1 MKEQNEEFQQFQE
14 APEVIEEA
22 PEVIEQEAPEETT
35 PTEPTQEPKPEKV
48 ERRGRKKGG
57 KNRPRTTAAK
67 KAPTPKSE
75 AEEIDDIINQ
85 HNAAAAPE
93 AIEAPEATPTEE
105 KRRGKISGLILLTV
119 IDAIAPILL
128 IKAASLINS
137 KFKKI
142 NPQKIRLT
150 QEEKN
155 DLSEIADEV
164 AATIDANPLILLSIS
179 LGGIYMA
186 KITNEI

>member
-1 MKEQNEEFQQFQE
+1 MKEQNEEFEQFQE
-14 APEVIEEA
+14 APEVIKEA
-22 PEVIEQEAPEETT
+22 PEIIEQDAPEETL
-35 PTEPTQEPKPEKV
+35 PTETPQEPKPEKV

-85 HNAAAAPE
+85 HNATAAPE

-128 IKAASLINS
+128 LKVASMLNA
-137 KFKKI
+137 KFKKVDV
-142 NPQKIRLT
+142 QKIRLT
-150 QEEKN
+150 QDEKN

-164 AATIDANPLILLSIS
+164 AATIDANPLLLLSIS

-186 KITNEI
+186 KITSEI

>member
-1 MKEQNEEFQQFQE
+1 MEGLEKHLTNEPNTAEEFN
-14 APEVIEEA
+14 EA
-22 PEVIEQEAPEETT
+22 PEVIEQEAPEETPPAET
-35 PTEPTQEPKPEKV
+35 TEEPKPEKV

>member
-1 MKEQNEEFQQFQE
+1 MKEQNEEFEQIAE

-22 PEVIEQEAPEETT
+22 PEVIQ
-35 PTEPTQEPKPEKV
+35 EPTQESAEEPTQESEPPKI

-57 KNRPRTTAAK
+57 KNRPRTATK
-67 KAPTPKSE
+67 KTPPAPKSE
-75 AEEIDDIINQ
+75 AQEIDDIINQ
-85 HNAAAAPE
+85 HNEATAPE
-93 AIEAPEATPTEE
+93 PIEAPEATPAEE

-128 IKAASLINS
+128 IKAASFINS

-164 AATIDANPLILLSIS
+164 AATIDANPLLLLSIS

-186 KITNEI
+186 KITSEI

>member
-1 MKEQNEEFQQFQE
+1 MKEQNEEFEQFQE
-14 APEVIEEA
+14 APEVIKEA
-22 PEVIEQEAPEETT
+22 PEIIEQEAPEETL
-35 PTEPTQEPKPEKV
+35 PTETPQEPKPEKV

-85 HNAAAAPE
+85 HNATAAPE

-128 IKAASLINS
+128 LKVASMLNA
-137 KFKKI
+137 KFKKVDV
-142 NPQKIRLT
+142 QKIRLT
-150 QEEKN
+150 QDEKN

-164 AATIDANPLILLSIS
+164 AATIDANPLLLLSIS

-186 KITNEI
+186 KITSEI

>member
-1 MKEQNEEFQQFQE
+1 MKEQNEEFEQFEQ
-14 APEVIEEA
+14 A
-22 PEVIEQEAPEETT
+22 PEVIEQAPEVTQEAPQVTEEQ
-35 PTEPTQEPKPEKV
+35 PSQEPEAPKI

-57 KNRPRTTAAK
+57 KNRPRTAAK
-67 KAPTPKSE
+67 KTTPPPAQKSE
-75 AEEIDDIINQ
+75 AQEIDDIINQ
-85 HNAAAAPE
+85 HNEASAPE
-93 AIEAPEATPTEE
+93 PIEAPEATPIEE

-164 AATIDANPLILLSIS
+164 AATIDANPLLLLSIS

-186 KITNEI
+186 KITSEI

>member
-1 MKEQNEEFQQFQE
+1 MKEPNEEIEQFQE
-14 APEVIEEA
+14 APEVIEQA
-22 PEVIEQEAPEETT
+22 PEVTQ
-35 PTEPTQEPKPEKV
+35 EPTQESAEEQPSKEPEAPKI

-57 KNRPRTTAAK
+57 KNRPRTAAK
-67 KAPTPKSE
+67 KTTPAPKSE
-75 AEEIDDIINQ
+75 AQEIDDIINQ
-85 HNAAAAPE
+85 HNEATAPE
-93 AIEAPEATPTEE
+93 AIEAPEATPAEE

-164 AATIDANPLILLSIS
+164 AATIDANPLLLLSIS

-186 KITNEI
+186 KITSAI